1 MAKYISVRNL
11 RKNLA
16 NVISDVKAHYERYVV
31 SKHGKPEAILMSMDD
46 YEGWI
51 ETLEIMSDKEA
62 MEDIRLAEKEIREG
76 KVYDFEEVFG
86 KKAKKKSKKKD
97 KK

>member
-1 MAKYISVRNL
+1 MAKYISVREL

-31 SKHGKPEAILMSMDD
+31 SKHGEPEAVLMSIDD
-46 YEGWI
+46 YEGWL

-62 MEDIRLAEKEIREG
+62 MKDIRQAEKEFKEG
-76 KVYDFEEVFG
+76 KAIDFEEVYG
-86 KKAKKKSKKKD
+86 KKTKKRQKK
-97 KK
+97 

>member
-1 MAKYISVRNL
+1 MAKHISVREL

-31 SKHGKPEAILMSMDD
+31 SKHGEPEAVLMSIED
-46 YEGWI
+46 YEGWL

-62 MEDIRLAEKEIREG
+62 MKDIRLAEKELKKG
-76 KVYDFEEVFG
+76 KFYDFEKVFG
-86 KKAKKKSKKKD
+86 KKAKKRAKK
-97 KK
+97 

>member
-1 MAKYISVRNL
+1 MPKYISVREL

-31 SKHGKPEAILMSMDD
+31 SKRGKPEAVLMSMDD
-46 YEGWI
+46 YEGWL

-62 MEDIRLAEKEIREG
+62 MEDIRQAEKDFREG
-76 KVYDFEEVFG
+76 RFYDFEEIYG
-86 KKAKKKSKKKD
+86 KKPKKRPRK
-97 KK
+97 

>member
-1 MAKYISVRNL
+1 MAKYISVREL

-31 SKHGKPEAILMSMDD
+31 SKRGKPEAVLMSMDD
-46 YEGWI
+46 YEGWL

-62 MEDIRLAEKEIREG
+62 MKDIRQAEKDLKEG
-76 KVYDFEEVFG
+76 KFYDFEEIYG
-86 KKAKKKSKKKD
+86 KKAKKRTKK
-97 KK
+97 